1 MCNMKYSLNT
11 ASSTWMI
18 HQAMYINLIGL
29 YYLQPCSTIT
39 VAHTISTHP
48 FMSSPKRALNK
59 FMNNVTSKP
68 THQLIFQ
75 KELIT
80 ILNWN
85 GFKKIPM
92 YHCGQNFQVSPTDS
106 SESGHLVRP
115 FLSLLEDTAVL
126 GVFKL
131 PIDKIKFT
139 AHQIQTLNSSQ
150 S

>member
-11 ASSTWMI
+11 ASPTWMI
-18 HQAMYINLIGL
+18 HQAMCINLIGL

-48 FMSSPKRALNK
+48 FMSSPKRVINK
-59 FMNNVTSKP
+59 FMSNVPSKP
-68 THQLIFQ
+68 THQFDLS
-75 KELIT
+75 KRTDNYTELEWI
-80 ILNWN
+80 
-85 GFKKIPM
+85 KKIPM

-126 GVFKL
+126 GVLKL
-131 PIDKIKFT
+131 PIDKIKCT
-139 AHQIQTLNSSQ
+139 AHQIQTLNSS
-150 S
+150 